1 MRNDKLIKVINGIFA
16 VIGIILLISSV
27 IVFIYNQRFISE
39 AEEISGIVERIEAY
53 RNSDG
58 DINHRVYV
66 SYAYGGKQYDNV
78 RVNFYSSNMYE
89 GKEITLYCDPENP
102 GKVIVKGSDLFAVI
116 ILAAMGIIFTCI
128 GVIPILVSIRRKA
141 EKNKIRNT
149 GRALYATI
157 DEITY
162 NKSYTVN
169 GRHPYVIFCNYRD
182 DYKDIVYRFKSENL
196 WVNPE
201 PVLTVGSTVKVYVDE
216 NNYKKYYVDA
226 ESMIQGRIVD
236 YTYS

>member
-1 MRNDKLIKVINGIFA
+1 MKSNKFIKVLYGIFA
-16 VIGIILLISSV
+16 VVGIILLISSV
-27 IVFIYNQRFISE
+27 IVFIFNQRFISE
-39 AEEISGIVERIEAY
+39 AQEISGVIETIEAY
-53 RNSDG
+53 RSSDG

-66 SYAYGGKQYDNV
+66 SYVYGGKQYNNV
-78 RVNFYSSNMYE
+78 RVSFYSSNMYE

-102 GKVIVKGSDLFAVI
+102 GKVMVKGSGLFATIMFV
-116 ILAAMGIIFTCI
+116 AMGIIFTCI
-128 GVIPILVSIRRKA
+128 GVIPILVSIFRKA

-149 GRALYATI
+149 GRSLYATI

-169 GRHPYVIFCNYRD
+169 GRHPYVIFCSYKD
-182 DYKDIVYRFKSENL
+182 DYKDIIYCFKSENL

-201 PVLTVGSTVKVYVDE
+201 PVLTVGSTVKVYVEE

-236 YTYS
+236 YT